1 MVGNWFIVTVKA
13 FPVLLQPLALL
24 TVSVPVYVPVTTP
37 AAMGTVIGL
46 AGNAVDPT
54 FTSPAANAAAFQ
66 VMVYVVGALVTAVYI
81 NELFWARVL

>member
-1 MVGNWFIVTVKA
+1 MVGNWFIVTVKVL
-13 FPVLLQPLALL
+13 PVLLQPLPLL
-24 TVSVPVYVPVTTP
+24 TFSVPVYVPATTP

-46 AGNAVDPT
+46 AGNAEGPA

-81 NELFWARVL
+81 KELFWARAL